1 MKIMCDTNIIL
12 DVMLDREPFAEK
24 SADVL
29 KLCED
34 RIIEGFITASSI
46 TDIFYLIRKQT
57 HSNDIAYNATGKLLE
72 IVSICDVTNQEVL
85 SAYQQRAKDF
95 EDCLLATCAKSINCD
110 YIVTRNI
117 KDFESFAVPAI
128 TPTDFMQQF
137 N

>member
-24 SADVL
+24 SANVL

-57 HSNDIAYNATGKLLE
+57 HSNDIAYNATGTLLE
-72 IVSICDVTNQEVL
+72 IVSICSVTNQEVL

-117 KDFESFAVPAI
+117 KDFESFTVPAI
-128 TPTDFMQQF
+128 TPTDFMKLF

>member
-72 IVSICDVTNQEVL
+72 IVSICGVTNQEVL
-85 SAYQQRAKDF
+85 SAYQQRA
-95 EDCLLATCAKSINCD
+95 
-110 YIVTRNI
+110 